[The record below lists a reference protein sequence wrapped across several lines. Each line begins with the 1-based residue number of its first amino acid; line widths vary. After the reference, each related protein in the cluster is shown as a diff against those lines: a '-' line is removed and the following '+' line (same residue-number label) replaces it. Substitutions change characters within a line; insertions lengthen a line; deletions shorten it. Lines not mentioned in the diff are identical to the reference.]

1 MPCQSVSLLERYNG
15 CLKHIARLKYLNI
28 FPPLEPYEFTL
39 LQLSQ
44 SSQKISKEGK
54 CYKII
59 WIIVDYLI
67 RTVKPHVCSANHFSA

>member
-1 MPCQSVSLLERYNG
+1 MFL
-15 CLKHIARLKYLNI
+15 
-28 FPPLEPYEFTL
+28 PLEPYEFTL

-44 SSQKISKEGK
+44 PSQKISKEDK

-67 RTVKPHVCSANHFSA
+67 RTVKPHVYSANHFSA